1 MRVKYCAV
9 VFVFTHLCLLTIGD
23 VGDEGT
29 DEYVNPYGDMY
40 DSVTQKEESNTDGTK
55 TENKQDCTSELKADC
70 KHCGFSLKNDDGDDD
85 DGDLQGVTEESQ
97 FDQSSCPSSDHLIL
111 HFARSLLKT
120 MESSESN
127 QVVIKLSNRQKEKL
141 KEYINDYNQPA
152 GNIKDMLA
160 ASMDPYYNEAVSDF
174 NRSYGAPTNKFLIG
188 LLMMTVS
195 VCVFIMLLNCQ
206 FSFWRVTLAVLM
218 TAFFTSCFFSYMY
231 LHAKESARRM
241 NDDAKRQA
249 FSDACFPLQN
259 GTFLTN
265 IGQFFRGLVT
275 KDDPCLKEFEDHQI
289 DIIYAV
295 LPIDAVTHTIG
306 SVFKGL
312 SLASGSSLSGF
323 ISNFYD
329 GLPVLMWIPASLVLL
344 LAVVLII
351 AVCLYCQPR
360 KVIIREIQE
369 QPQIRRNVPP
379 PRVQDISHHN
389 SAVTDGDAVTRNDS
403 TSDPA
408 GSVQR
413 VENVIV
419 PKIASDES
427 SQDIVEKQ
435 TDMKDRTEQQQDIK
449 DRTEKSLISSHEGDE
464 DDDDFEVI
472 SEDEQ
477 K

>member
-1 MRVKYCAV
+1 
-9 VFVFTHLCLLTIGD
+9 
-23 VGDEGT
+23 
-29 DEYVNPYGDMY
+29 
-40 DSVTQKEESNTDGTK
+40 
-55 TENKQDCTSELKADC
+55 
-70 KHCGFSLKNDDGDDD
+70 
-85 DGDLQGVTEESQ
+85 
-97 FDQSSCPSSDHLIL
+97 
-111 HFARSLLKT
+111 
-120 MESSESN
+120 
-127 QVVIKLSNRQKEKL
+127 
-141 KEYINDYNQPA
+141 
-152 GNIKDMLA
+152 
-160 ASMDPYYNEAVSDF
+160 
-174 NRSYGAPTNKFLIG
+174 
-188 LLMMTVS
+188 
-195 VCVFIMLLNCQ
+195 
-206 FSFWRVTLAVLM
+206 
-218 TAFFTSCFFSYMY
+218 
-231 LHAKESARRM
+231 
-241 NDDAKRQA
+241 
-249 FSDACFPLQN
+249 
-259 GTFLTN
+259 
-265 IGQFFRGLVT
+265 
-275 KDDPCLKEFEDHQI
+275 
-289 DIIYAV
+289 
-295 LPIDAVTHTIG
+295 
-306 SVFKGL
+306 
-312 SLASGSSLSGF
+312 
-323 ISNFYD
+323 
-329 GLPVLMWIPASLVLL
+329 MWIPASLVLL